1 MPIFTVRSPF
11 SVLVEMVI
19 LKVLGRYAPV
29 PVQDWETAYPVP
41 LGIFPFLK
49 ERVIQRS
56 NPGLEMLKVC
66 STKPIRNQCGANQ

>member
-11 SVLVEMVI
+11 PLLVETVI

-29 PVQDWETAYPVP
+29 PLQDWETAYPVP

-49 ERVIQRS
+49 ERVIQRL
-56 NPGLEMLKVC
+56 NPGYEMLKVC
-66 STKPIRNQCGANQ
+66 LAKPIRNQRGANQ